1 MSLNQAE
8 LMRTRTELAAN
19 FDLTGLSHEQVA
31 ADLGY
36 DTARLRAALE
46 PDGSGDPVDVWQL
59 RDYLD
64 QAVRDAGRTPVPFTV
79 LTERSRLR
87 ARMWFHL
94 RKAPRHDFAA
104 AV

>member
-1 MSLNQAE
+1 MSLNSAE
-8 LMRTRTELAAN
+8 LVRTRAELTAN
-19 FDLTGLSHEQVA
+19 LDLTGLTRDQVA

-36 DTARLRAALE
+36 DAARLRAALE
-46 PDGSGDPVDVWQL
+46 PDGAGDPVDVWQL
-59 RDYLD
+59 RDYLN

-94 RKAPRHDFAA
+94 REAPRHEFAA